1 MIKKL
6 KISPKDIDTWQD
18 YIKNPTDVI
27 DKDKVD
33 KTDDLN
39 DYKFKYDLH
48 GHTLLEANKKVKDII
63 LLCVEKNIREI
74 LLITGKGIHSNTDK
88 NIYVSKDLSKL
99 KYSVPEYIKSDPDV
113 AKYILSVTE
122 AKKKDGGEGAIVIRL
137 KSL

>member
-48 GHTLLEANKKVKDII
+48 GHTLLEANKKVKVII
-63 LLCVEKNIREI
+63 LKIQASI
-74 LLITGKGIHSNTDK
+74 
-88 NIYVSKDLSKL
+88 
-99 KYSVPEYIKSDPDV
+99 
-113 AKYILSVTE
+113 
-122 AKKKDGGEGAIVIRL
+122 
-137 KSL
+137 